1 MKSSIKLL
9 ALLFVFQFGCKSS
22 ENTSAGKENKIN
34 ISEVSI
40 EAITRGKRENYSIN
54 PKQFS
59 YKSTSKGEINVE
71 KVKMTIDEDQWEQLE
86 GLVAAIN
93 LARINTLEVPSKKFQ
108 FDGDLATTLNVNV
121 NGTIYTS
128 STFDKKNPPEEIAA
142 LVNYIYSLKKE

>member
-1 MKSSIKLL
+1 M
-9 ALLFVFQFGCKSS
+9 FVFQFGCKSS
-22 ENTSAGKENKIN
+22 EKTSAENENKIN

-59 YKSTSKGEINVE
+59 YKSTSKGEQSVE

-128 STFDKKNPPEEIAA
+128 STFDKKNPPEEIVE

>member
-1 MKSSIKLL
+1 MRVKNSNFVDYVKIFCRSGKGGAGSSHFL
-9 ALLFVFQFGCKSS
+9 
-22 ENTSAGKENKIN
+22 
-34 ISEVSI
+34 
-40 EAITRGKRENYSIN
+40 RD
-54 PKQFS
+54 
-59 YKSTSKGEINVE
+59 KSTSKGETNVE

-121 NGTIYTS
+121 NDTVYTS

>member
-59 YKSTSKGEINVE
+59 YKSTSKGEKNVE

-121 NGTIYTS
+121 NDTVYTS
-128 STFDKKNPPEEIAA
+128 STFDKKNPPEEIAE